1 MKTAALQKL
10 RRTLAADEPVYGLW
24 ITLESPSITE
34 MAVALGLDW
43 VVIDAEH
50 GHLDWKEIV
59 EHIRAT
65 VRSDTVA
72 LVRVAELNLG
82 LIKRALDI
90 GADGVVVPWV
100 ESVDQLRQ
108 AVAFAHYPP
117 DGVRGIGAER
127 ATAWGQCI
135 AQHTAD
141 ANQHVLVVP
150 IIETVRSAPHVP
162 QMCQVDGVELFF
174 LGPADYSSTAG
185 YPGQWEGSSVAQQ
198 LLAIKDTV
206 RQAGKHCGVLAT
218 SNANLLQRRAQGFTV
233 LGLGQDGGLLL
244 RSLHEALATVNRD
257 RKIVPSLRPESEA
270 IPLRLCRADRS
281 LPMNTKA
288 KTFRVALTG
297 DFYSA
302 DGTPRYPDLGLS
314 IFGPHEHIECVRFQE
329 HRPQIGP
336 DQIGDAQGVIVLT
349 PAVTAESVSSSPNLL
364 AVGRFGVGYD
374 AVNVQGCTRAD
385 VVVLITPGAVD
396 RSVAEAT
403 IGWMIALTHHL
414 RAKDLLVRTGNWD
427 ERSRYMGRELRDRTF
442 GAIGLG
448 GIGRKVVQLLQG
460 FGMNQPVAFDPYAD
474 AQAATQLGVRLVP
487 LDELLATADFV
498 SIHCPL
504 TEQTHNL
511 IGPREF
517 ARMKPEGYLINTARG
532 GIVNEDALFQVLKQ
546 RRIAG
551 AALDCFAEEPVTRPH
566 RFGELDNVLLAPHC
580 IAWTAELFRDIGRA
594 VCQGMLDLS
603 LGKRPRGVVNPQVF
617 ERESFRQKWA
627 RLRVENSAD

>member
-1 MKTAALQKL
+1 
-10 RRTLAADEPVYGLW
+10 
-24 ITLESPSITE
+24 
-34 MAVALGLDW
+34 
-43 VVIDAEH
+43 
-50 GHLDWKEIV
+50 
-59 EHIRAT
+59 
-65 VRSDTVA
+65 
-72 LVRVAELNLG
+72 
-82 LIKRALDI
+82 
-90 GADGVVVPWV
+90 
-100 ESVDQLRQ
+100 
-108 AVAFAHYPP
+108 
-117 DGVRGIGAER
+117 
-127 ATAWGQCI
+127 
-135 AQHTAD
+135 
-141 ANQHVLVVP
+141 
-150 IIETVRSAPHVP
+150 
-162 QMCQVDGVELFF
+162 
-174 LGPADYSSTAG
+174 
-185 YPGQWEGSSVAQQ
+185 
-198 LLAIKDTV
+198 
-206 RQAGKHCGVLAT
+206 
-218 SNANLLQRRAQGFTV
+218 
-233 LGLGQDGGLLL
+233 
-244 RSLHEALATVNRD
+244 
-257 RKIVPSLRPESEA
+257 
-270 IPLRLCRADRS
+270 
-281 LPMNTKA
+281 MNTKA

-314 IFGPHEHIECVRFQE
+314 IFQGHEHIECVRFQE

-374 AVNVQGCTRAD
+374 AVDVQGCTRAD

-474 AQAATQLGVRLVP
+474 AQAAAQLGVRLVP

-504 TEQTHNL
+504 TEQTRNL

-517 ARMKPEGYLINTARG
+517 ARMKPDAYLINTARG

-627 RLRVENSAD
+627 RLRVENSVD